1 MSSDNNDNEFQ
12 PMPQHLYQEWTL
24 EQDQLLW
31 EHKNMA
37 THELAALLG
46 RGLHGVQARLQKLS
60 NVDSAAYQRL
70 FVNNSNNNPKEDD
83 TETNHNHK
91 SKPKLVPVSEVLRRI
106 QWDPRLQD
114 CKGDFYI
121 LHYDRVDD
129 TIVESPLDAP
139 NTSIQGS
146 ATSLIDALPEHRI
159 VGVKYKDR
167 LVWDRATRL
176 DLVFSHN
183 NEGEGIYHI
192 LDTYDDWKAQQDAAL
207 EWNRQRQAQ
216 VSNRIHDY
224 LGEERYDEFKR
235 ISKELL
241 KEEQTKTQKTTTT
254 TTPVVERYVQ
264 NSLAL
269 FRQARHD
276 DNNQDDGDDSLDN
289 DFMALELLSEL
300 VALLPDGALRPCI
313 LKELSIQMSKLPS
326 GSTNNNH
333 PEQQSSTKT
342 KKNMLKNRSLPE
354 LDEADLDESFV
365 RGSGAGGQK
374 INKTSNRVVLIHTP
388 TSLKVECQDTRSLSQ
403 NRKLA
408 RKRLRQK
415 LDDYLHGTLSK
426 ASLQTQR
433 TVSKKQKTKAKN
445 RARQRKKQLLK
456 QQQQQQEE
464 EQ

>member
-1 MSSDNNDNEFQ
+1 
-12 PMPQHLYQEWTL
+12 
-24 EQDQLLW
+24 
-31 EHKNMA
+31 MA

-70 FVNNSNNNPKEDD
+70 FVNSSNNSNDDKDDDND
-83 TETNHNHK
+83 TETNK

-114 CKGDFYI
+114 AKGDFFI

-183 NEGEGIYHI
+183 NEGGGIYHI
-192 LDTYDDWKAQQDAAL
+192 LDTYDEWKAQQDAAL

-216 VSNRIHDY
+216 VSNRIQDY
-224 LGEERYDEFKR
+224 LGEERYDEFKK

-241 KEEQTKTQKTTTT
+241 KEEQTKTQKTTT
-254 TTPVVERYVQ
+254 PLVAVERYVQ
-264 NSLAL
+264 SSLTL

-276 DNNQDDGDDSLDN
+276 NNNQDSTTDSSTLDN

-300 VALLPDGALRPCI
+300 VALLPDGELRPCI

-456 QQQQQQEE
+456 QQQQQQQE
-464 EQ
+464 EQQKQASEESSSSFFPE